1 MGVGEY
7 DKGYVRKQPG
17 VLAVN
22 SGALVKRCDMVRASK
37 GYDGIGSEKEEI
49 NRVFG
54 YIIYPEKTSDLEPH
68 YDIIIML
75 LAQ

>member
-1 MGVGEY
+1 MIRGMSESSRCPCSQFRHIVRRCEMG
-7 DKGYVRKQPG
+7 
-17 VLAVN
+17 
-22 SGALVKRCDMVRASK
+22 RASK

-49 NRVFG
+49 NGVFG

-75 LAQ
+75 LVK